1 MLRQLTR
8 LATSFKS
15 FQLNQVGRNSARLSL
30 LVHHGA
36 CIEIVV
42 NVPDLFH
49 LVYAPGN
56 PLRIFKMPSDYRNA
70 AYLRFSQCG
79 NLKSKHGWR
88 VN

>member
-1 MLRQLTR
+1 MFVILETRTSQQPTYMNHCQWMLRQLTR

-56 PLRIFKMPSDYRNA
+56 PL
-70 AYLRFSQCG
+70 
-79 NLKSKHGWR
+79 
-88 VN
+88 